1 MNPAQDPNSSQPA
14 ESERIQFLLSR
25 QLDGDLTLDES
36 SELTALLQADSV
48 RAWLTAMTD
57 LRSHLR
63 ALPVKTVSESFA
75 LSVRDA
81 IHQSSTVAPAASSPD
96 PRRTWIMRGIV
107 AVSATACATVV
118 MLFLQPPTDDD
129 RQLADAGDSPAAMR
143 SMEVPVTDAAAAGMA
158 ATLES
163 SELEAS
169 GPPTTVAELNVNAEQ
184 EKVRVFIENNDW
196 DIVVVQVHSKD
207 RDGIMR
213 DIEAFVAKHAMDLQ
227 PVAGNDDHEARFGIL
242 LTSTGVSE
250 NTFINSV
257 LSKTDAE
264 SADYNAQSVADAS
277 PESLIRSMQESL
289 RTPTLSDLHFGQV
302 YIILPKSVHPPAA
315 ASPSLLAQNDAVNRA
330 SDPPALTEKRLQP
343 TETSPETPT
352 VRTTPVLVVFEFTD
366 ATQEHI

>member
-1 MNPAQDPNSSQPA
+1 MNPAQDPSSSQPA

-25 QLDGDLTLDES
+25 QLDGDLTLDEA
-36 SELTALLQADSV
+36 SELTALLQTDSV

-57 LRSHLR
+57 LRNHLKV
-63 ALPVKTVSESFA
+63 LPVNPVSESFA
-75 LSVRDA
+75 SSVRDA
-81 IHQSSTVAPAASSPD
+81 IHQASTVAPAALSPD
-96 PRRTWIMRGIV
+96 LRRTWIMRGIL
-107 AVSATACATVV
+107 AVSVTACATVV
-118 MLFLQPPTDDD
+118 MLFLQPPTDDA
-129 RQLADAGDSPAAMR
+129 RQLAGAGDSPAAMQ
-143 SMEVPVTDAAAAGMA
+143 SMDVPVTDAAASMA
-158 ATLES
+158 AAPES
-163 SELEAS
+163 DELEAS
-169 GPPTTVAELNVNAEQ
+169 APPTTVAELNVNAEKEQ
-184 EKVRVFIENNDW
+184 VRVFIENNDW

-207 RDGIMR
+207 RDGMMR
-213 DIEAFVAKHAMDLQ
+213 DIEAFVAKNGMDIQ

-250 NTFINSV
+250 NTFIQSV

-264 SADYNAQSVADAS
+264 SADYHAQSVADAS

-302 YIILPKSVHPPAA
+302 YMILPKSVQPPAA

-330 SDPPALTEKRLQP
+330 SDPSALTEKRLQP